1 LIFGVPLV
9 DHAITEGNVPK
20 VMRMCMEEVEKRG
33 LDIDGL
39 YPVSLSRRVLGFIL
53 SAAGHIFFTTHK

>member
-1 LIFGVPLV
+1 V
-9 DHAITEGNVPK
+9 DRATGEGNVPK
-20 VMRMCMEEVEKRG
+20 VIRMCMEEVEKRG

>member
-1 LIFGVPLV
+1 MTS
-9 DHAITEGNVPK
+9 ASEGNVPK

-39 YPVSLSRRVLGFIL
+39 YPVSLSSRILGFML
-53 SAAGHIFFTTHK
+53 SVAGSIVFRGHK